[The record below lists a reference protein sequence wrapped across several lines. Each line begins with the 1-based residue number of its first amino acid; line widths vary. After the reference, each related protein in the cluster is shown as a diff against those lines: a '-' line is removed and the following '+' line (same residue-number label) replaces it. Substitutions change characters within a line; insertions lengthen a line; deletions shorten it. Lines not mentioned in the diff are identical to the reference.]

1 MNKKIKEA
9 LKKIPAQGF
18 IKTTSESNKNLNK
31 EDKVALI
38 RKGNEYFNNG
48 KIDIAK
54 KIFITT
60 GYSDGLIRL
69 GDYYNKKNKPFEAL
83 RMYYLAPD
91 KKNADAIIEKMSR
104 IVQYMLHEDEG
115 KEGNNG

>member
-9 LKKIPAQGF
+9 LEKIPDQGF
-18 IKTTSESNKNLNK
+18 IKTTSESNKNLKK

-38 RKGNEYFNNG
+38 RKGNECFNKG

-69 GDYYNKKNKPFEAL
+69 GNYYSKHNKPFEAL

-91 KKNADAIIEKMSR
+91 KKNAEAIIEKMSR
-104 IVQYMLHEDEG
+104 IIKCMLHED
-115 KEGNNG
+115 KEG

>member
-18 IKTTSESNKNLNK
+18 IKITSESNKVISK
-31 EDKVALI
+31 EEKVALI

-69 GDYYNKKNKPFEAL
+69 GNYYYKENKPFEAL

-91 KKNADAIIEKMSR
+91 KKNVDSIIEKMSH
-104 IVQYMLHEDEG
+104 IIQYMLHED
-115 KEGNNG
+115 KEGHDE

>member
-1 MNKKIKEA
+1 MNKNVEEV
-9 LKKIPAQGF
+9 LKNIPAQGF
-18 IKTTSESNKNLNK
+18 IKTTSETNKKISK

-54 KIFITT
+54 KIFTTT
-60 GYSDGLIRL
+60 GYSDGLIRV
-69 GDYYNKKNKPFEAL
+69 GNYYYKQNKPFEAL

-91 KKNADAIIEKMSR
+91 KKNVDTIIEKMSH
-104 IVQYMLHEDEG
+104 IIQYMLHEN
-115 KEGNNG
+115 KEGHDE